1 MGSFHEGMKV
11 AIVRGGGVAGLT
23 TRTRLAAEAL
33 PEGEAKAL
41 DERVRESGLLS
52 RPETPRRSPRHAD
65 ELLYSVT
72 VEDGERERT
81 LRFTEE
87 SLPDEVRSLIE
98 WVDAHPKGE
107 RELHRPG

>member
-1 MGSFHEGMKV
+1 MKV
-11 AIVRGGGVAGLT
+11 AVVRGGGVAGLT

-33 PEGEAKAL
+33 PEGDAKAL
-41 DERVRESGLLS
+41 HELVRGSGLLTK
-52 RPETPRRSPRHAD
+52 PETPRQPPSHAD

-72 VEDGERERT
+72 VDDGERERT
-81 LRFTEE
+81 LRFSDE

-107 RELHRPG
+107 RELRRPG

>member
-1 MGSFHEGMKV
+1 MKV

-23 TRTRLAAEAL
+23 TRTRLAADAL

-41 DERVRESGLLS
+41 DERVRESRLLT
-52 RPETPRRSPRHAD
+52 RPETPHQPPRYAD
-65 ELLYSVT
+65 QLLYSVT

-81 LRFTEE
+81 LRFTDE
-87 SLPDEVRSLIE
+87 SLPEEVRSLIE

-107 RELHRPG
+107 RELRPPR